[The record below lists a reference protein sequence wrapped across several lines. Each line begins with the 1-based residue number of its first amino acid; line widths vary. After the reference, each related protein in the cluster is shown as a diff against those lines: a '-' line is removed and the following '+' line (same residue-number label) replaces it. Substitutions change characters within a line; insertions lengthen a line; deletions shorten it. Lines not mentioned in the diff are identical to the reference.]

1 MIMRTRWTGAMAVL
15 AGLLVTGGRPAGAQQ
30 ATAGTPRAVA
40 ERVFAALSAKNA
52 DAFARDMHPAELA
65 AFKTAVMGSLADLK
79 TDQEKQGAVDFFAG
93 VSKFEQ
99 IGALPPD
106 RFFAAYMGGVF
117 RRMRASG
124 DVQMKYQVLG
134 QVPEGK
140 NLIHVVYRA
149 RVSQGQRSASDVS
162 LLTLKQSPGG
172 WKAMLSGDLRSIA
185 GPAAAPE

>member
-1 MIMRTRWTGAMAVL
+1 MTMRVRHVVVAMLGSV
-15 AGLLVTGGRPAGAQQ
+15 LLVAARPVAAQQ
-30 ATAGTPRAVA
+30 AAAGAPRAVA
-40 ERVFAALSAKNA
+40 ERIFAALSGKNA

-65 AFKTAVMGSLADLK
+65 AFKGAVMASLADLK
-79 TDQEKQGAVDFFAG
+79 TDQERQGAVDFFAG
-93 VSKFEQ
+93 VSKFDQ

-124 DVQMKYQVLG
+124 DVQMQYQVLG

-140 NLIHVVYRA
+140 DLMHVVYRA
-149 RVSQGQRSASDVS
+149 RVSQGERSASDVS
-162 LLTLKQSPGG
+162 VLTLRQSPGG
-172 WKAMLSGDLRSIA
+172 WKATLTGDLRAIA